1 MVVHVVHE
9 ANKEDNN
16 GEGRLSLRAQIH
28 DSYLRGLPSQ
38 GQKGFGGQVGSELI
52 QRGKPP
58 LRLRCRRRRQYY
70 SATHKAM
77 RQRPIKRP
85 SSLITETNI
94 KPPVTELIAACRRS
108 FRAIRPRSGGAV
120 FGLWCMVCSFVGLS
134 YGSKTG
140 VASTASG
147 VRQAAFD
154 K

>member
-1 MVVHVVHE
+1 MVVYVVYE
-9 ANKEDNN
+9 VNKEDNN
-16 GEGRLSLRAQIH
+16 GRLCLHTQMH

-38 GQKGFGGQVGSELI
+38 GQEGFGGQVGSELI
-52 QRGKPP
+52 QPGKPP

-70 SATHKAM
+70 SATYKAM

-94 KPPVTELIAACRRS
+94 KPPAMSSLPLAGDRSVRSAPGQAAQCLS
-108 FRAIRPRSGGAV
+108 LV
-120 FGLWCMVCSFVGLS
+120 YGLFLCWF